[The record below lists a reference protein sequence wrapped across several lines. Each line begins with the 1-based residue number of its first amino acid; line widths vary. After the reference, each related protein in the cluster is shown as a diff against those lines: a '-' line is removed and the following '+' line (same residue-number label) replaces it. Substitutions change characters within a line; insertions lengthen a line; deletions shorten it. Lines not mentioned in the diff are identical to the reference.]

1 MCGFCFR
8 GLSSA
13 GCIRYGVRFA
23 STTTDTPVSGVRE
36 EVPSRGDAMNNIRQH
51 QHRDDEECCCGVV
64 QLPWRSSSSSSRIP
78 LPFEA
83 MNRRGGIFSRINS
96 GELARGPASGSTLQH
111 EDGGVRRM
119 QPRRQILVR
128 PKPDIPAY
136 LKLCSSASSDS
147 ESCHLI
153 TVACTGDDLAEEE
166 DGSNTRRN
174 TLDRLHKFRFG
185 GGGGDHG
192 GEGGGGSRGKKK
204 TAPRSSDKAERLR
217 ELTERLKGGGTSSKH
232 QIAPAVRDRHSDAPA
247 DRGADPFD
255 SGSSESGVLIKE
267 TSTAGGGDTVGQC
280 SATMKDD
287 DIFDCVTIRLNKP
300 ESRPIVGSYAQ
311 RTIPFRSASFSQVD
325 FSSADGKYIRSST
338 KSSPFSCFSSQTAGT
353 TALPLSTT
361 SVIAGGSLT
370 LPRKKVPDIPAVC
383 SEEPGGSTPSVDSA
397 VGSDEGYVTAGL
409 SKIPIVN
416 KSTDVSDMAHKT
428 PGSRSLT
435 YPLPR
440 RGSRPD
446 DDIPFSSIDGNG
458 LKSLQYGAAGR
469 ELQEVQEENE
479 TSLADSQHSS
489 CNQVDTGGGQPV
501 TEGEVSHEWRKAQEC
516 HLTCEPPVCLGQL
529 MVCSAELDDSLH
541 KYEQKSVMELS
552 SDPVLVHHYEHSV
565 PESLHEQHKNAQY
578 ASQTKEMYCIE
589 SNEADKIVHLTSD
602 ANLSDVVTVEELPA
616 LEESPSGCQDSS
628 VLQESISICYDK
640 TLPSEDTKQPS
651 VLQEKDKEIYITHWP
666 NNDDQVADGAKETT
680 QGVKPLSE
688 DVQCANDEWPDT
700 PSDDCNAKLSADD
713 TGKNVDKDEKFRC
726 SDGSQ
731 LDESCTDME
740 DSPPTHTVSI
750 VSPQWQRSEEWD
762 SAQEESQSPD
772 EGGCSKV
779 QWTRSE
785 RWLEK
790 PKLVYQSSDER
801 EEEGTAVPRHYQTP
815 LRADSLSEGES
826 DQGERCPVPRDYTA
840 SPSPCAPSD
849 LSDSEGRAGGGPGS
863 EPRSPHTPRRYS
875 KRPLRGPYGQ
885 MLEAEMSKAETNRI
899 SKLQLEFLE
908 KYVSSP
914 PNSNRSSP
922 AATEPS
928 AISTNPRPRALTTQ
942 SLDDSQLKGGYGR
955 SSPAP
960 VPSRTSPKRK
970 VSANIPYSAPH
981 GETQSSQQQPQQQQF
996 VCHQRTTSS
1005 PSQLE
1010 GYSGSSPRPELLAEL
1025 LRGSSERMYNGG
1037 SVQHGK
1043 VSRPECWHCML
1054 HAVLCTTVHAHIF
1067 VATIRTVAYSSRWD
1081 RITELIEYMPKY

>member
-1 MCGFCFR
+1 MNRWIMCCFR
-8 GLSSA
+8 GFSSA
-13 GCIRYGVRFA
+13 GYIRYGVRFA
-23 STTTDTPVSGVRE
+23 STIDSPVSGVRE
-36 EVPSRGDAMNNIRQH
+36 EVPSRGDAMNNIRQP

-64 QLPWRSSSSSSRIP
+64 QLPWRSSSSSRIP

-119 QPRRQILVR
+119 QPRRRIVVR

-153 TVACTGDDLAEEE
+153 TVTGTGDDLAEEE
-166 DGSNTRRN
+166 DGSNIRRN

-185 GGGGDHG
+185 GGGGEHG

-204 TAPRSSDKAERLR
+204 TASRSSDKAERLR
-217 ELTERLKGGGTSSKH
+217 ELTERLKGGGSSSRH
-232 QIAPAVRDRHSDAPA
+232 QIAPAARERCSDAPA
-247 DRGADPFD
+247 DRSVDPFD
-255 SGSSESGVLIKE
+255 SGSSESGVVIKE

-338 KSSPFSCFSSQTAGT
+338 KSSPFSCFPSPTAGT

-416 KSTDVSDMAHKT
+416 KSTEISDMAHKT

-479 TSLADSQHSS
+479 TSLADSQQSS
-489 CNQVDTGGGQPV
+489 CSQVDTGGGQPV
-501 TEGEVSHEWRKAQEC
+501 TEGEVFHDWRKAEEC
-516 HLTCEPPVCLGQL
+516 HLTCEPPVCLGEL
-529 MVCSAELDDSLH
+529 LVCSAELDDTLH
-541 KYEQKSVMELS
+541 KCEQKSAIELS
-552 SDPVLVHHYEHSV
+552 SDPVLVHQYEHSV
-565 PESLHEQHKNAQY
+565 PESLHEQHKDAQY
-578 ASQTKEMYCIE
+578 ASQTKEMYFIE
-589 SNEADKIVHLTSD
+589 SNEEDKIVHLTSD
-602 ANLSDVVTVEELPA
+602 ANLSKIVKAEELSA
-616 LEESPSGCQDSS
+616 LEESPSSCQESN
-628 VLQESISICYDK
+628 VLQESVGIGYEK
-640 TLPSEDTKQPS
+640 TLPNEDTQHPS
-651 VLQEKDKEIYITHWP
+651 VLQEKGQEIYITHWP
-666 NNDDQVADGAKETT
+666 NNDDQGADGAKETI
-680 QGVKPLSE
+680 QGVKPLSD
-688 DVQCANDEWPDT
+688 DVQCGNDDWPDT

-713 TGKNVDKDEKFRC
+713 TGKNVGKAEKFSC

-731 LDESCTDME
+731 LDESCTDVE

-790 PKLVYQSSDER
+790 PKLVYQSSEER

-826 DQGERCPVPRDYTA
+826 DQGERCPVTRDYTA
-840 SPSPCAPSD
+840 SPSPFAPSD
-849 LSDSEGRAGGGPGS
+849 LSDSEGRTGGGPGS

-899 SKLQLEFLE
+899 SKLQLGFLE

-928 AISTNPRPRALTTQ
+928 ASSSNSRPRALTTQ

-960 VPSRTSPKRK
+960 VTSRTSPKRK

-981 GETQSSQQQPQQQQF
+981 GEAQSSQQQSQQQQF

-1025 LRGSSERMYNGG
+1025 LQGSSERMYNGS

-1043 VSRPECWHCML
+1043 VSRPECLQCML
-1054 HAVLCTTVHAHIF
+1054 FPAPVFVHTFSLPKFVPLPTVRDGKRLLKS
-1067 VATIRTVAYSSRWD
+1067 V
-1081 RITELIEYMPKY
+1081 EYMPKY

>member
-1 MCGFCFR
+1 M
-8 GLSSA
+8 
-13 GCIRYGVRFA
+13 RYGVRFA
-23 STTTDTPVSGVRE
+23 STPAAETPVSGVRE

-51 QHRDDEECCCGVV
+51 QHRDNEECCCGVV
-64 QLPWRSSSSSSRIP
+64 QLPWRTSSSSSRIP

-119 QPRRQILVR
+119 QPHRRILVR

-153 TVACTGDDLAEEE
+153 TAAGTGDDLAEE
-166 DGSNTRRN
+166 DGGNTRRN

-185 GGGGDHG
+185 GGGGEHG

-204 TAPRSSDKAERLR
+204 TATRSSDKAERLR
-217 ELTERLKGGGTSSKH
+217 ELTERLKGGGSSSRH
-232 QIAPAVRDRHSDAPA
+232 QIAPAAREHHSDAQA
-247 DRGADPFD
+247 DRSVDPCD
-255 SGSSESGVLIKE
+255 SGPTESGIVTKE
-267 TSTAGGGDTVGQC
+267 ASTAGVGVAVDQC

-338 KSSPFSCFSSQTAGT
+338 KSSPFSCFPGPTAGT

-370 LPRKKVPDIPAVC
+370 LPRRKVPDIPAVC
-383 SEEPGGSTPSVDSA
+383 SEEPVGSTPSVDSA
-397 VGSDEGYVTAGL
+397 VGSDEGYVTTGV
-409 SKIPIVN
+409 SKIPVVI
-416 KSTDVSDMAHKT
+416 KSTEISDSVHKN

-469 ELQEVQEENE
+469 ELQEVQEESE
-479 TSLADSQHSS
+479 TSLTDSQQSS
-489 CNQVDTGGGQPV
+489 CTQVDTGGGQPV
-501 TEGEVSHEWRKAQEC
+501 TEGEIFHDWRKVDEC
-516 HLTCEPPVCLGQL
+516 HLTCEPPVCLGRL
-529 MVCSAELDDSLH
+529 VVSSAELDDIPV
-541 KYEQKSVMELS
+541 KCEQKSATELS
-552 SDPVLVHHYEHSV
+552 SDPLFVHQSEHSA
-565 PESLHEQHKNAQY
+565 PESFHEQHEDAQY
-578 ASQTKEMYCIE
+578 ASQTKEMCCVQSSE
-589 SNEADKIVHLTSD
+589 EDKAMLLTSD
-602 ANLSDVVTVEELPA
+602 ANLSDVVKVERLPS
-616 LEESPSGCQDSS
+616 LEESLSGCQESS
-628 VLQESISICYDK
+628 VLQEYTSVCYEK
-640 TLPSEDTKQPS
+640 TLPNEDTQQPS
-651 VLQEKDKEIYITHWP
+651 VLQEKDLDIYVTHWP
-666 NNDDQVADGAKETT
+666 NNDDQGADDAKEATE
-680 QGVKPLSE
+680 GVKPLSE
-688 DVQCANDEWPDT
+688 DVQCANDDWPDI
-700 PSDDCNAKLSADD
+700 PSEDCNAKPSADD
-713 TGKNVDKDEKFRC
+713 TGKKVEKAEKSRC

-731 LDESCTDME
+731 VEESCTDVE
-740 DSPPTHTVSI
+740 DSPPTRTVSI

-772 EGGCSKV
+772 EGGCPKA

-790 PKLVYQSSDER
+790 PKLVYQSSEER
-801 EEEGTAVPRHYQTP
+801 EEEGTAVPRHYHTP

-826 DQGERCPVPRDYTA
+826 DQGERCPVTRDHTA
-840 SPSPCAPSD
+840 SPSPLAPSD
-849 LSDSEGRAGGGPGS
+849 LSDSEGRTGGGPGS

-922 AATEPS
+922 AAPEPPAS
-928 AISTNPRPRALTTQ
+928 STNSRPRALTTQ

-970 VSANIPYSAPH
+970 
-981 GETQSSQQQPQQQQF
+981 
-996 VCHQRTTSS
+996 
-1005 PSQLE
+1005 LE
-1010 GYSGSSPRPELLAEL
+1010 GYSGSGPRPELLAEV
-1025 LRGSSERMYNGG
+1025 LRGSSERMYNG
-1037 SVQHGK
+1037 STVQRGK
-1043 VSRPECWHCML
+1043 
-1054 HAVLCTTVHAHIF
+1054 
-1067 VATIRTVAYSSRWD
+1067 
-1081 RITELIEYMPKY
+1081 

>member
-1 MCGFCFR
+1 MKRYIKCDFFFR
-8 GLSSA
+8 GFSSA
-13 GCIRYGVRFA
+13 SCLRYGVRFA
-23 STTTDTPVSGVRE
+23 SATTETSVSGMRE

-51 QHRDDEECCCGVV
+51 QHRDDECCCGVV
-64 QLPWRSSSSSSRIP
+64 QMPWRSSSSSSRIP
-78 LPFEA
+78 LPFVA

-119 QPRRQILVR
+119 QPHRRFLVR

-153 TVACTGDDLAEEE
+153 AAAGPGDDLAEEE

-185 GGGGDHG
+185 GGGGEHG

-204 TAPRSSDKAERLR
+204 TASRSSDKAERLR
-217 ELTERLKGGGTSSKH
+217 ELTERLKGGGSSSRH
-232 QIAPAVRDRHSDAPA
+232 QIAPAAREHHSDAPA
-247 DRGADPFD
+247 DRNVDTLD
-255 SGSSESGVLIKE
+255 SGSSESGVVIKE
-267 TSTAGGGDTVGQC
+267 TSTTGGGHTVGQC
-280 SATMKDD
+280 IATMKDD

-338 KSSPFSCFSSQTAGT
+338 KSSPFSCSPSPTSGA

-397 VGSDEGYVTAGL
+397 VGSDEGYVSVGV

-416 KSTDVSDMAHKT
+416 KSTEISDLAHKT

-469 ELQEVQEENE
+469 ELQEVQEESE
-479 TSLADSQHSS
+479 ASLTDSQQLSS
-489 CNQVDTGGGQPV
+489 SQVDTRGDHPL
-501 TEGEVSHEWRKAQEC
+501 TEGEVFHEWRKAEEC

-529 MVCSAELDDSLH
+529 VLCSPAIDDIPQ
-541 KYEQKSVMELS
+541 KCEQKSTKHIS
-552 SDPVLVHHYEHSV
+552 SDPVLVHQFEHSA
-565 PESLHEQHKNAQY
+565 PEGLHDQHEDAQN
-578 ASQTKEMYCIE
+578 ASQMKEMYCVQNSE
-589 SNEADKIVHLTSD
+589 EDKLMHLTRD
-602 ANLSDVVTVEELPA
+602 ANLSDDVKVEKLPT
-616 LEESPSGCQDSS
+616 LEESLSSCQESS
-628 VLQESISICYDK
+628 VLQECYDA
-640 TLPSEDTKQPS
+640 TLPVEDTQQPS

-666 NNDDQVADGAKETT
+666 NNDEGANDSKETT
-680 QGVKPLSE
+680 EDVNALSE
-688 DVQCANDEWPDT
+688 DAQFANDDWPDV
-700 PSDDCNAKLSADD
+700 PSEDCNAKLSVNG
-713 TGKNVDKDEKFRC
+713 TGKKVEVEGADKSRC
-726 SDGSQ
+726 SDVSQ
-731 LDESCTDME
+731 GEESCIDVD

-790 PKLVYQSSDER
+790 PKLVYQSSEER
-801 EEEGTAVPRHYQTP
+801 EEEGSAVPRHYQTP
-815 LRADSLSEGES
+815 ARADSLSEGES
-826 DQGERCPVPRDYTA
+826 DQGERCPVTRDYTA
-840 SPSPCAPSD
+840 SPSPFAPSD
-849 LSDSEGRAGGGPGS
+849 LSDSESRTGGGPGS

-922 AATEPS
+922 AAPEPS
-928 AISTNPRPRALTTQ
+928 ASSTNSRPRALTTQ

-955 SSPAP
+955 SSPAA

-970 VSANIPYSAPH
+970 VSANIPYSAAH
-981 GETQSSQQQPQQQQF
+981 GEALSPQPQAQQQQQQF

-1025 LRGSSERMYNGG
+1025 LGGSSERMYNGS

-1043 VSRPECWHCML
+1043 VSRPLCLHCIL
-1054 HAVLCTTVHAHIF
+1054 HAFLFMHTFSVT
-1067 VATIRTVAYSSRWD
+1067 
-1081 RITELIEYMPKY
+1081 